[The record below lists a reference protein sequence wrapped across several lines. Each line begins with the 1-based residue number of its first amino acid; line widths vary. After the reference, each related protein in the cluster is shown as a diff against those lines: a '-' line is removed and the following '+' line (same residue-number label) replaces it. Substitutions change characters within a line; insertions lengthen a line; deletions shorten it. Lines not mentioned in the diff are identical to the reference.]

1 MLMGQSK
8 RTAKQDQG
16 ELERRRLK
24 AAKLFDK
31 GVGPTEVAEK
41 LSVSV
46 HTVNHWKARWR
57 RGGVDAL
64 RSQGSRGRPSR
75 LSEEQLSRLHEELLR
90 GPRAHGY
97 ATDLWTCPRV
107 GTVIERLFGVTYADC
122 HVWKLLRKMGWTR
135 QKPARRAKERDEERI
150 ENWVATS
157 WPRIK
162 RGL

>member
-1 MLMGQSK
+1 MGQSK
-8 RTAKQDQG
+8 RTMKQGQG
-16 ELERRRLK
+16 ELEKRRLK
-24 AAKLFDK
+24 AAKLFAK
-31 GVGPTEVAEK
+31 GVGPTEVARRLGVS
-41 LSVSV
+41 LSAA
-46 HTVNHWKARWR
+46 NHWKGRWA
-57 RGGVDAL
+57 RGGEEAL

-75 LSEEQLSRLHEELLR
+75 LSEEQLARLHQELLR

-97 ATDLWTCPRV
+97 DTELWTCPRV
-107 GTVIERLFGVTYADC
+107 GVVIRRLFGVTYADS

-150 ENWVATS
+150 ANWVAQD